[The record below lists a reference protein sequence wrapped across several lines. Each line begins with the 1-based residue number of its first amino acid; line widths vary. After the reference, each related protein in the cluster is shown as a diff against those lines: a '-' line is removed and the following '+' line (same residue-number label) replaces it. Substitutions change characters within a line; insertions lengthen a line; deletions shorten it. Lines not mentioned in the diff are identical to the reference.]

1 MARRPASV
9 LEGALTFL
17 RGSVR
22 RFLLAVLSTAAA
34 VGQSATFD
42 EVAAQAGTARRANRL
57 PEAIE
62 LYRQAVQLR
71 ASWLEGWWFL
81 GTLSYATYQ
90 YPGCETAFHE
100 FVKLDDKRALAW
112 SLLGLCEF
120 ETGKYDAALDHL
132 RVSLAGKDLA
142 PEVEAGVRFH
152 YGLLLTRAGLF
163 DPGKRELER
172 YARGAAHEPMLITG
186 LGLNALHQ
194 PMLPKDVPAERMDAV
209 TQAGAATRSWIL
221 GEIDQAEAGFQQLVK
236 QYPALAGVHYLCG
249 TYLSY
254 VRPDQAMA
262 EFRRELELN
271 PDNSDAGAMLAL
283 LLLNAKDLSA
293 AAPYAKRAAA
303 KSSDALSDY
312 AYGQVLLGTG
322 DLRAAIPRLEA
333 AARLEPANLQYHA
346 ALAGAYSRAGRRADA
361 RLERRV
367 SLDLATG
374 VTDSVAAQTAA
385 TQTTVHPPENR

>member
-1 MARRPASV
+1 M
-9 LEGALTFL
+9 
-17 RGSVR
+17 
-22 RFLLAVLSTAAA
+22 LSTAAA

-42 EVAAQAGTARRANRL
+42 DVAAQAGTARRANRL

-120 ETGKYDAALDHL
+120 ETGKYDVALDHL
-132 RVSLAGKDLA
+132 RIGLAGKDLA

-152 YGLLLTRAGLF
+152 YGLLLTRVGLF

-172 YARGAAHEPMLITG
+172 YARGGAHEPMLISG

-194 PMLPKDVPAERMDAV
+194 PLLPKDVPAERMDAV
-209 TQAGAATRSWIL
+209 TQAGASTRSWIL

-236 QYPALAGVHYLCG
+236 QYPTLAGVHYLYG

-254 VRPDQAMA
+254 VRPDEAMA

-293 AAPYAKRAAA
+293 ATPYAKRAAA

-374 VTDSVAAQTAA
+374 ITDSVAAQTAA
-385 TQTTVHPPENR
+385 TQNTVHPPENR